1 MKRTWVIPAMLVA
14 GVAGLGGLTY
24 AASAQNGDGCGSCYM
39 GEGGESGDGW
49 NGQRWRDDDRG
60 DNDERSGNDDGD
72 PRWRDND
79 DDRRSYGSHEG
90 RRGENDCGPRDRG
103 WGYHGR
109 GYGMHGYGPGRDGME
124 RGYDRREGR
133 GYDRREGRRFDRDDD
148 DRGYRGYGYHHRY
161 HHQERRQDRREG
173 RRQDRQEERQEG
185 RQDGRQQDRQE
196 GRGGPRF
203 GRSFDPAR
211 LESAKKEI
219 GVTEAQEQAWT
230 KYATTLKEVAE
241 ARKAR
246 RESIDRSAIG
256 RMSTEEHRKFR
267 DSMIEQRRKEQDNV
281 NAAVDELI
289 KSFDEKQVA
298 IAREVLPGYAF
309 GPWMRGAGM
318 GMGMGMGGRG
328 NR

>member
-1 MKRTWVIPAMLVA
+1 MKRTWVIPAILA
-14 GVAGLGGLTY
+14 TGLAGLGGLTY
-24 AASAQNGDGCGSCYM
+24 AASAQDGDGCGSCYM
-39 GEGGESGDGW
+39 RGEGGDGW
-49 NGQRWRDDDRG
+49 SGQRWRDDDR
-60 DNDERSGNDDGD
+60 N
-72 PRWRDND
+72 PRWRDRD
-79 DDRRSYGSHEG
+79 DDSRGHDRRGYGWREG
-90 RRGENDCGPRDRG
+90 RRGDNDCGPRGR
-103 WGYHGR
+103 GYHGR
-109 GYGMHGYGPGRDGME
+109 GDGMHHGYGRGRDDMDREPDGD

-133 GYDRREGRRFDRDDD
+133 GYDGDRDYGRRDGHGGGWREGRRFDRDDS
-148 DRGYRGYGYHHRY
+148 DRGYRGHGYHHR
-161 HHQERRQDRREG
+161 HHQRH
-173 RRQDRQEERQEG
+173 
-185 RQDGRQQDRQE
+185 E

-203 GRSFDPAR
+203 GRGFDPAR

-230 KYATTLKEVAE
+230 KYATTLKEVAD

-246 RESIDRSAIG
+246 RESIDHSAIR

-267 DSMIEQRRKEQDNV
+267 DAMIEQRRKEQDNV

-298 IAREVLPGYAF
+298 IAKEVLPGYAF

-318 GMGMGMGGRG
+318 GWGGGR